1 MDETSN
7 AASAAQTNAPARA
20 PSAHL
25 AWGIPAL
32 VLALAALATALGLAW
47 MGHMRLQE
55 LELQIARRIGE
66 FDAASREARAAAK
79 EAGSVL
85 EGLNARVAAL
95 EAASQEAQS
104 QQLALAA
111 MYQELVRGQDDRVL
125 ADMEQALLLAQQHL
139 QLGGNVRAALISLE
153 AAEQR
158 LARAGKPQFDPLR
171 QAIGRD
177 VERLKLLQAADV
189 VGLSA
194 RLEALIQNV
203 DALKLAAEA
212 EPAVRPARPAPSGP
226 VGAVSRL
233 GQEAWEE
240 FKQLV
245 RIRRLDR
252 PEPPLLDPGQ
262 AYFLRQNLKLRLLSA
277 RLAALQR
284 DEGAWKADLGAA
296 HAWMAEYFNPN
307 DPLTQAMLDS
317 LKELAAAPVAIG
329 AADVDASL
337 KALQA
342 MRRHT
347 GG

>member
-1 MDETSN
+1 M
-7 AASAAQTNAPARA
+7 NAPEATKKS
-20 PSAHL
+20 SAHL

-32 VLALAALATALGLAW
+32 VIALAALGTALSLAW
-47 MGHMRLQE
+47 MGQMRLQE
-55 LELQIARRIGE
+55 LELQIAKRIGE
-66 FDAASREARAAAK
+66 FDAASREARDAAK
-79 EAGSVL
+79 GAGSVL
-85 EGLNARVAAL
+85 EGLNGRVATL
-95 EAASQEAQS
+95 EAAAQEAQS

-111 MYQELVRGQDDRVL
+111 MYQELVRSQDDRVL

-158 LARAGKPQFDPLR
+158 LARQGKPQFDQLR

-177 VERLKLLQAADV
+177 VERLKLLQAADII
-189 VGLSA
+189 GLSA
-194 RLEALIQNV
+194 RLDALIQNV
-203 DALKLAAEA
+203 DALKLESES
-212 EPAVRPARPAPSGP
+212 EPAAKPAKPAPT
-226 VGAVSRL
+226 GAVGTMSRL

-252 PEPPLLDPGQ
+252 PEQPLLEPNQ
-262 AYFLRQNLKLRLLSA
+262 VYFLRQNLKLRLLSA

-284 DEGAWKADLGAA
+284 DEMSWKADLGAA
-296 HAWMAEYFNPN
+296 HAWVAQYFNRN
-307 DPLTQAMLDS
+307 DPLTRATLDS

-329 AADVDASL
+329 AADVNASL
-337 KALQA
+337 KALQDVRKN
-342 MRRHT
+342 M